1 VEGGRLMQLYRV
13 IFHFDNDNAKT
24 LHVEG
29 ENEQDVLNT
38 IYAQGDFYD
47 GTVNKGKGFF
57 RINLK
62 QVTYISIYDK

>member
-1 VEGGRLMQLYRV
+1 MQLYRV
-13 IFHFDNDNAKT
+13 IFHFDNDNSKT

-47 GTVNKGKGFF
+47 GTLNNSKGFF

-62 QVTYISIYDK
+62 QVTYISVYEK

>member
-1 VEGGRLMQLYRV
+1 MQLYRV
-13 IFHFDNDNAKT
+13 IFHFDNNNSKT

-38 IYAQGDFYD
+38 IYAQGDFFD
-47 GTVNKGKGFF
+47 GALNNGKGFF

-62 QVTYISIYDK
+62 QVTYISVYEK